1 MLEWGLTEL
10 IEAAS
15 RTGQRETARVALERL
30 SEGTQASGTDL
41 ALGVEAR
48 ARALLS
54 DDDAADS
61 LYREA
66 IDRLGRTRTRPE
78 LAGAHLVYGE
88 WLRRADRRLDAR
100 KHLRVAYGMMSTI
113 GAEGFAERARR
124 ELVATGETVRKRAPE
139 VRDQL
144 TAQETQIARLAA
156 QGLTNP

>member
-66 IDRLGRTRTRPE
+66 IDRLVGR
-78 LAGAHLVYGE
+78 G
-88 WLRRADRRLDAR
+88 
-100 KHLRVAYGMMSTI
+100 
-113 GAEGFAERARR
+113 RARSLPALTLYTANGCGAPTDVWMR
-124 ELVATGETVRKRAPE
+124 ANTSASPTGR
-139 VRDQL
+139 
-144 TAQETQIARLAA
+144 
-156 QGLTNP
+156 